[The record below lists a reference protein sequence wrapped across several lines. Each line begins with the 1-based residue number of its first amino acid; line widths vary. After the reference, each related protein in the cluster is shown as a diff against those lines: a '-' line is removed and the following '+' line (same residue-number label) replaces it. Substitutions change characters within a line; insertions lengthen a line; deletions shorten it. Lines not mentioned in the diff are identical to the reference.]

1 MADNKHPR
9 EITYRDALREALR
22 EEMLRDERVFVMG
35 EDIADPFGSAYKV
48 TLGLSPEFGLDRVR
62 QTPISE
68 LGFVGAG
75 VGAALTGMRP
85 VVELMY
91 IDFST
96 LPMDQIANQAAKI
109 RYMSGGQAEVP
120 LVIRTQGGMG
130 RSSAAHH
137 AQSLEAWFVHLPG
150 ILVAMP
156 STPYDAKGLLKTAI
170 RLNDPVIFVE
180 HKLLYNTEGP
190 VPEEEYTIPFGSAD
204 VKRAG
209 TDCTVVATSRTVL
222 MALKA
227 ADMLEQEGISVEVV
241 DPRTLFPL
249 DIETIIQSVKK
260 TSRLVVAHESPER
273 GGFAAEVIAQVSD
286 KAFGYVDAP
295 IQRVCAPSVPTPF
308 ARHLEDFV
316 IVDDIKIADRVRSLV
331 QGEI

>member
-1 MADNKHPR
+1 MATR
-9 EITYRDALREALR
+9 IITYRDALREALR
-22 EEMLRDERVFVMG
+22 EEMRRDERVFLMG

-48 TLGLSPEFGLDRVR
+48 TLGLSPEFGLERVR

-96 LPMDQIANQAAKI
+96 LAMDQIVNQAAKI
-109 RYMSGGQAEVP
+109 RYMSGGQAKVP

-137 AQSLEAWFVHLPG
+137 AQSLEAWFVHVPG
-150 ILVAMP
+150 LLVAMP

-170 RLNDPVIFVE
+170 RLDDPVIFIE

-190 VPEEEYTIPFGSAD
+190 VPEEEYTIPFGVAD
-204 VKRAG
+204 VKREG

-227 ADMLEQEGISVEVV
+227 AEILEKEGISVEVV

-260 TSRLVVAHESPER
+260 TSRLVVAHEAPER
-273 GGFAAEVIAQVSD
+273 CGFGAEVVAQIAE
-286 KAFGYVDAP
+286 KAFAYLDAP
-295 IQRVCAPSVPTPF
+295 IQRVCGPSVPAPF
-308 ARHLEDFV
+308 ARHLENSI
-316 IVDDIKIADRVRSLV
+316 IVDEQKIADRVRRLV
-331 QGEI
+331 RGEL

>member
-1 MADNKHPR
+1 MLMR

-22 EEMLRDERVFVMG
+22 EEMLRDERVFLMG

-48 TLGLSPEFGLDRVR
+48 TLGLSPEFGTDRVR

-96 LPMDQIANQAAKI
+96 LAMDQIANQAAKI
-109 RYMSGGQAEVP
+109 RYMSGGQAKVP
-120 LVIRTQGGMG
+120 LVIRSQGGMG

-137 AQSLEAWFVHLPG
+137 AQSLEAWFVHVPG
-150 ILVAMP
+150 LLVAMP

-170 RLNDPVIFVE
+170 RLDDPVMFIE

-190 VPEEEYTIPFGSAD
+190 VPQEEYTIPFGVAD
-204 VKRAG
+204 VKRQG

-227 ADMLEQEGISVEVV
+227 AEMLEQEGVSIEVV

-249 DIETIIQSVKK
+249 GIETIVQSVEK
-260 TSRLVVAHESPER
+260 TGRLVVAHEAPER
-273 GGFAAEVIAQVSD
+273 GGFAAELIAQIAD
-286 KAFGYVDAP
+286 KAFDCLDAP

-316 IVDDIKIADRVRSLV
+316 TVDETKIADRVRSLV
-331 QGEI
+331 RADF

>member
-1 MADNKHPR
+1 MATR
-9 EITYRDALREALR
+9 TITYRDALREALR
-22 EEMLRDERVFVMG
+22 EEMRRDERVFLMG

-48 TLGLSPEFGLDRVR
+48 TLGLSPEFGLERVR

-96 LPMDQIANQAAKI
+96 LAMDQIVNQAAKI
-109 RYMSGGQAEVP
+109 RYMSGGQAKVP

-137 AQSLEAWFVHLPG
+137 AQSLEAWFVHVPG
-150 ILVAMP
+150 LLVAMP

-170 RLNDPVIFVE
+170 RLDDPVIFIE

-190 VPEEEYTIPFGSAD
+190 VPEEEYTIPFGVAD
-204 VKRAG
+204 VKREG

-227 ADMLEQEGISVEVV
+227 AEILEKEGISVEVV

-249 DIETIIQSVKK
+249 DIETIVQSVKK
-260 TSRLVVAHESPER
+260 TSRLVVAHEAPER
-273 GGFAAEVIAQVSD
+273 CGFGAEVVAQIAE
-286 KAFGYVDAP
+286 KAFAYLDAP
-295 IQRVCAPSVPTPF
+295 IQRVCGPSVPAPF
-308 ARHLEDFV
+308 ARHLENSI
-316 IVDDIKIADRVRSLV
+316 IVDEQKIADRVRRLV
-331 QGEI
+331 RGEL

>member
-1 MADNKHPR
+1 MGTR
-9 EITYRDALREALR
+9 QITYRDALREALR
-22 EEMLRDERVFVMG
+22 EEMRRDETVFLMG

-48 TLGLSPEFGLDRVR
+48 TLGLSPEFGPERVR

-91 IDFST
+91 IDFAT
-96 LPMDQIANQAAKI
+96 LAMDQIANQAAKI
-109 RYMSGGQAEVP
+109 RYMSGGQAKVP

-156 STPYDAKGLLKTAI
+156 STPHDAKGLLKTAI
-170 RLNDPVIFVE
+170 RLDDPVMFIE

-190 VPEEEYTIPFGSAD
+190 VPEEEYTIPFGVAD
-204 VKRAG
+204 VKREG
-209 TDCTVVATSRTVL
+209 EDCTVVATSRTVL
-222 MALKA
+222 MALRA
-227 ADMLEQEGISVEVV
+227 AEMLGEEGIHVEVV

-249 DIETIIQSVKK
+249 DIHTIVKSVKK
-260 TSRLVVAHESPER
+260 TSRLVVAHEAPER
-273 GGFAAEVIAQVSD
+273 GGFGAEVVAQIAE
-286 KAFGYVDAP
+286 KAFDYLDAP
-295 IQRVCAPSVPTPF
+295 IQRVCAPSVPAPF
-308 ARHLEDFV
+308 ARHLEDSV
-316 IVDDIKIADRVRSLV
+316 IVDEKKIADRVRRLV
-331 QGEI
+331 RGEL